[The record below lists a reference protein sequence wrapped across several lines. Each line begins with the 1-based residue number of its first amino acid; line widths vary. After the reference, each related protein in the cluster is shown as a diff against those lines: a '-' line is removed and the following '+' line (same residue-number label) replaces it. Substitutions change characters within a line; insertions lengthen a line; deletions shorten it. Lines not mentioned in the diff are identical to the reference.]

1 MMENKNVLSS
11 QIIIDTKE
19 AQKNIKELTKATDE
33 CMAALSKLE
42 QVMGKFTG
50 QTSTVELY
58 CNGELLAQS
67 LVKYTADAIKISANN
82 INGVRTNETN

>member
-50 QTSTVELY
+50 QTSTVEL
-58 CNGELLAQS
+58 LAQS